1 MNFFLIIKFN
11 SKSLKP
17 YSNQKYEFVFIIA
30 LQINSDFV
38 YLPNQTSHLIMSQKV
53 LLNSKE
59 VTIILHRLAC
69 QLIEKHLDFS
79 DTILVGIQ
87 PRGIFLA
94 ERLKQILENEY
105 QVPEISLG
113 YLDITFFRDDFRR
126 TDKPL
131 EANKTQ
137 INFIVENKKV
147 IFIDDVLF
155 TGRSIRSALTAIQSF
170 GRPSEIEL
178 LVLIDRR
185 FSRNLP
191 IQPDYRGRQ
200 VDAINDEKVKV
211 SWKENEGEDAVYLI
225 TNELD

>member
-1 MNFFLIIKFN
+1 MQLGIIEYFSTSQICFLNRIINENYILGLILINHKF
-11 SKSLKP
+11 
-17 YSNQKYEFVFIIA
+17 E
-30 LQINSDFV
+30 FV
-38 YLPNQTSHLIMSQKV
+38 YLQNQTQYFTMTQKV

-59 VTIILHRLAC
+59 VNIILHRLAC
-69 QLIEKHLDFS
+69 QLIEKHLDFK

-87 PRGIFLA
+87 PRGTFLA
-94 ERLKQILENEY
+94 ERLKDMLENEY
-105 QVPEISLG
+105 NTPEIKLG

-131 EANKTQ
+131 EANKTK

-211 SWKENEGEDAVYLI
+211 SWKENDGEDVVYLI
-225 TNELD
+225 TN